1 MARWGFD
8 VSRPRANLQTPGPFF
23 FKWVRFEPTAHLDRR
38 ANRLQFV
45 DPYPLLQIPA
55 FFRVSCRPS
64 TKKGGI
70 YRGNPGF
77 SKNTLEK
84 GRVFGGYG
92 GTLGLGILRW
102 D

>member
-1 MARWGFD
+1 M
-8 VSRPRANLQTPGPFF
+8 
-23 FKWVRFEPTAHLDRR
+23 
-38 ANRLQFV
+38 
-45 DPYPLLQIPA
+45 
-55 FFRVSCRPS
+55 S

-77 SKNTLEK
+77 FQNSLEK